1 LSQYTTTDTSLA
13 AYLITKSYIP
23 KSIDYNQER
32 FLFAFENSNGRNLE
46 SLANDYITSN
56 ALVDPLTYNRV
67 YRRLLRII
75 RNRSQWG
82 DE

>member
-13 AYLITKSYIP
+13 AYIITKSHIP
-23 KSIDYNQER
+23 KNIDYNQER
-32 FLFAFENSNGRNLE
+32 FVFSFENNESNLE
-46 SLANDYITSN
+46 SLENNYITGN
-56 ALVDPLTYNRV
+56 ALVDPLIYNRV

>member
-1 LSQYTTTDTSLA
+1 MNHYTTSDTSLA

-32 FLFAFENSNGRNLE
+32 FVFSFENNGYNLE

-67 YRRLLRII
+67 YRRLLNII
-75 RNRSQWG
+75 RNRSQWVG
-82 DE
+82 Q